1 LRIVVVDD
9 QQSTRERVCRVL
21 EAEGFEARQFETAD
35 SAAVAL
41 SRPSCEVDLVV
52 TDVQMPGQMD
62 GVDLATMLARIRPA
76 LPVVVMSSDRRE
88 LERATARGID
98 VPTLEKPFG
107 KDELV
112 AAVADAR
119 RRRSRPR
126 RARVSG
132 GVPDRLPPWAADPR
146 PALAAMFREAEA
158 ANHPHVG
165 SEHVALVA
173 LDGPGGFAEIAARA
187 GLDPAGLRPALQ
199 ACCRSPM
206 TMGEPGLT
214 FRTAALV
221 AVAAQF
227 ALLDRSQAVRPSDLV
242 TALLGAPRAMAWAGL
257 TVAGLDHGLAVE
269 TRRAAMAPEGE
280 GTPPKRLS

>member
-1 LRIVVVDD
+1 MKTIVVDD

-112 AAVADAR
+112 AAVADAQ

-126 RARVSG
+126 RARISG
-132 GVPDRLPPWAADPR
+132 GVPDRLPPWAADPG
-146 PALAAMFREAEA
+146 PALAAMFREAQA

-173 LDGPGGFAEIAARA
+173 
-187 GLDPAGLRPALQ
+187 
-199 ACCRSPM
+199 
-206 TMGEPGLT
+206 
-214 FRTAALV
+214 
-221 AVAAQF
+221 VAAQF
-227 ALLDRSQAVRPSDLV
+227 ALLDRSRTVRPSDLV
-242 TALLGAPRAMAWAGL
+242 AALLGAPRAMAWAGL
-257 TVAGLDHGLAVE
+257 AVAGLDHGLAVE
-269 TRRAAMAPEGE
+269 TRRAAMTPEGE
-280 GTPPKRLS
+280 RTPPKRLS